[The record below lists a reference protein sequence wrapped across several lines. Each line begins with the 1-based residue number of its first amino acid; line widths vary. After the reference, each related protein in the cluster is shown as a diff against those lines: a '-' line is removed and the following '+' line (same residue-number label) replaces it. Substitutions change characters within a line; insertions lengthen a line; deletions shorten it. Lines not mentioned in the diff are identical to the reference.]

1 MRAVALAEPLTPEWF
16 KLRRAGVSASE
27 IAAVCGISPWES
39 PFSLYWRKVHGWE
52 REASDEAQTGQILEP
67 AIGAWFAGQADPNE
81 NCVFAPGGL
90 YAHPERSWQLATP
103 DLLWGWRATCGP
115 CDAGLPMTCTCDQ
128 LHLTSP
134 LLAVIE
140 CKWVAYTWDGWGE
153 PGSAEIPVHYRA
165 QVLWQC
171 DVLEVESWYL
181 AALGPGGFRSYE
193 GRRDEKDLAVMRRF
207 ARDFLDRIA
216 DGDPPP
222 VDEHTAT
229 LHTLKTLHP
238 SVTDDDTEVS
248 VQLAEGY
255 RRARALRA
263 RAEAAVDRY
272 EARLREA
279 IGDGRR
285 AMCNHKLV
293 ASRSVYERKPYEVG
307 PATID
312 RLNPGRATSYV

>member
-1 MRAVALAEPLTPEWF
+1 MTAVVLAQPLTPEWYEA
-16 KLRRAGVSASE
+16 RRHGIGASE

-52 REASDEAQTGQILEP
+52 REASEEATTGQMLEP
-67 AIGAWFAGQADPNE
+67 VIGAWFAGQADPNE
-81 NCVFAPGGL
+81 NSVFVTGGL
-90 YAHPERSWQLATP
+90 YAHPDRPWQLATP
-103 DLLWGWRATCGP
+103 DLLWGWRPDDPWGWGGNP
-115 CDAGLPMTCTCDQ
+115 LPP
-128 LHLTSP
+128 P
-134 LLAVIE
+134 LAIVE
-140 CKWVAYTWDGWGE
+140 CKWVAYSWDGWGE
-153 PGSAEIPVHYRA
+153 PGTAEIPVHYRA

-171 DVLEVESWYL
+171 DVLQVESWYL

-193 GRRDEKDLAVMRRF
+193 GRRDEKDLAVMRRLG
-207 ARDFLDRIA
+207 RDFLDRIA
-216 DGDPPP
+216 NGDPPS

-229 LHTLKTLHP
+229 LATLKALHP
-238 SVTDDDTEVS
+238 SITGGDIDVGVA
-248 VQLAEGY
+248 LAEGY

-263 RAEAAVDRY
+263 RADAAVDRY

-285 AMCNHKLV
+285 AMCNRKLV